1 MVSRTNRKACS
12 YCGGR
17 FGLVRYYH
25 WRQAFCSKLCLVRFE
40 QDVRRKVLA
49 AREHFEVTASAADA
63 HLAPA
68 RVAKIK

>member
-1 MVSRTNRKACS
+1 
-12 YCGGR
+12 
-17 FGLVRYYH
+17 VRYYH